1 MPARR
6 LRAGGPGGRGKE
18 GKNARERR
26 QSEADPPLMKSY
38 FFPKRRRGRTILS
51 AGFFN
56 SYIEAHCAACGNHER
71 LLLIRDFP
79 FDRPPEDSQLS
90 KTRLHGRI
98 AVVKQLFG
106 VRQP

>member
-18 GKNARERR
+18 GKNAHERR
-26 QSEADPPLMKSY
+26 HGEAEPLWMKPD
-38 FFPKRRRGRTILS
+38 FFPKRGGGLTVLS